1 MLDDALGALDHVVG
15 ALAGD
20 PWALAILFGLVFAD
34 AFLVVV
40 PGEIAVTVL
49 GAVAL
54 GHEGPPLWAV
64 IGVAAA
70 GAFAGDAACY
80 AVGRRFHPRQWP
92 LMRRPRFRRTL
103 AWAERRLEGH
113 VAVAVFTVRFIPF
126 ARLVVNLAAGAARI
140 PASRYLPVSAG
151 AALAW
156 AAYQALVGAAVGA
169 VVPGGPV
176 PAVLVSIVVALALGW
191 LADAAVSRWAP
202 SGAAGR

>member
-1 MLDDALGALDHVVG
+1 MLDEALGALDRVVG

-20 PWALAILFGLVFAD
+20 PWALAILFGLVLAD

-54 GHEGPPLWAV
+54 GQEGPPLWAV

-80 AVGRRFHPRQWP
+80 AVGRRFHPRRWR

-103 AWAERRLEGH
+103 EWAERRLEGH

-191 LADAAVSRWAP
+191 LTDAAVSRWAP
-202 SGAAGR
+202 RGAAGR